1 MEKNWTIIQ
10 LLNETQKYFEK
21 KDIESARLD
30 AEILL
35 AFALN
40 KDRIKLYIDF
50 QSPVNANELSIFREI
65 VKRRAKREP
74 VAYITGHKEFWSVN
88 LKVTP
93 DVLIPR
99 PETELIVEHTLKI
112 IKENYLEDQKIF
124 AADIGTG
131 SGAISIAL
139 AKECRNALICS
150 VDISIKALIV
160 AKKNIV
166 SNGIEGKNLPVC
178 ADGFS
183 AFKEIEIFDIIISN
197 PPYVVKDEIKGLQP
211 EISEYEPYLAL
222 DGGDDG
228 LDFYRDNILC
238 FCSFLKPGGFV
249 LLEIGYDQ
257 AAIVSGFFIDSNVFR
272 KVSVIK
278 DYSGK
283 DRVIIV
289 RKKED

>member
-21 KDIESARLD
+21 KGIESARLD

-40 KDRIKLYIDF
+40 KERINLYVDF
-50 QSPVNANELSIFREI
+50 QSPVNANELIIFREM
-65 VKRRAKREP
+65 VKRRANREP
-74 VAYITGHKEFWSVN
+74 VAYITGCKEFWSVN

-112 IKENYLEDQKIF
+112 INENYQEDYKIF

-131 SGAISIAL
+131 SGAISISL
-139 AKECRNALICS
+139 AKEYPNIIICS
-150 VDISIKALIV
+150 VDISINALSV
-160 AKKNIV
+160 AKENIV
-166 SNGIEGKNLPVC
+166 LNGLEDKNLPVC

-183 AFKEIEIFDIIISN
+183 AFKETEKFDIILSN
-197 PPYVVKDEIKGLQP
+197 PPYVVKDNIAGLQP
-211 EISEYEPYLAL
+211 EISEYEPHLAL

-228 LDFYRDNILC
+228 LDFYRNNILY
-238 FCSFLKPGGFV
+238 FHSFLKPGGFI
-249 LLEIGYDQ
+249 LLETGDDQ
-257 AAIVSGFFIDSNVFR
+257 ADLVSGLLIDSNEFERVN
-272 KVSVIK
+272 VIK
-278 DYSGK
+278 DYSGR
-283 DRVIIV
+283 DRVITG
-289 RKKED
+289 RKKL